1 MTGPKSERKPLSF
14 ETDRSSDV
22 PLHREISED
31 AVTVVGITAEI
42 SEGVV
47 ASEISEGPV
56 VGTAS
61 GVVVGTASGVVVG
74 TASGVVVGTTSESAI
89 VGTTVSEGAV
99 VGTTS

>member
-31 AVTVVGITAEI
+31 PVTVVGITAEI
-42 SEGVV
+42 SEGAV

-61 GVVVGTASGVVVG
+61 GVVVGT
-74 TASGVVVGTTSESAI
+74 TSEHAI
-89 VGTTVSEGAV
+89 VGTAASEGAV